1 MSDDEQQGPPPPL
14 LNAEQLAANMQ
25 AAGAQPQNPPAGGPG
40 GANQGQA
47 APAGP
52 GQQLQQD
59 LQALAAAQG
68 HDQAMA
74 QAVDRIRYLT
84 QQLADRGDDSVLGAI
99 NLTAAGSI
107 NRWTN
112 SPSDKDTAEDWL
124 ESVNTVRGI
133 KTWTPAQILQAMV
146 FNLGGEAR
154 TWYTTKKHDVDV
166 DTLETF
172 TTAFLERFRT
182 LKTPREVISL
192 ISHLKQKPGESVQ
205 AFWDLSLIHI

>member
-1 MSDDEQQGPPPPL
+1 MSDDEQQGPPPL

-25 AAGAQPQNPPAGGPG
+25 AAGAQPPNQPAGGPG
-40 GANQGQA
+40 GANPGPA

-99 NLTAAGSI
+99 DLTAAGSI

-112 SPSDKDTAEDWL
+112 SPSDKDTCL
-124 ESVNTVRGI
+124 
-133 KTWTPAQILQAMV
+133 L
-146 FNLGGEAR
+146 
-154 TWYTTKKHDVDV
+154 YTSPS
-166 DTLETF
+166 
-172 TTAFLERFRT
+172 
-182 LKTPREVISL
+182 PR
-192 ISHLKQKPGESVQ
+192 
-205 AFWDLSLIHI
+205 DLSTSRMPSSA

>member
-1 MSDDEQQGPPPPL
+1 MSDDEQQGPPL

-25 AAGAQPQNPPAGGPG
+25 AAAPGAQPPNQAAGGAG

-47 APAGP
+47 APGAQ
-52 GQQLQQD
+52 GQLVQHD
-59 LQALAAAQG
+59 LQAVAAAQG

-84 QQLADRGDDSVLGAI
+84 QQLADRGEDSVLGAI
-99 NLTAAGSI
+99 DLTAAGSI

-133 KTWTPAQILQAMV
+133 KTWTPAQTLQAMV

-154 TWYTTKKHDVDV
+154 TWYTTKKHDVDG
-166 DTLETF
+166 DPCLLYTSDAADE
-172 TTAFLERFRT
+172 
-182 LKTPREVISL
+182 
-192 ISHLKQKPGESVQ
+192 
-205 AFWDLSLIHI
+205 